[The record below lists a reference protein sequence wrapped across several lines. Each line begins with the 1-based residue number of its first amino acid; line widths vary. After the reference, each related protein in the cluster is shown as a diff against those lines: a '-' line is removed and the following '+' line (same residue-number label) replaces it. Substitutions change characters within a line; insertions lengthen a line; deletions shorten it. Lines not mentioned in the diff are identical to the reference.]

1 MKIYTFFLSLEDFM
15 IPCLNKTLFGFD
27 CPGCGIQRSLA
38 HLVQGELIAA
48 FKMYP
53 AIYTLLFF
61 GGFILLNT
69 KMSFK
74 HAQKIILIL
83 TILNVFIILASY
95 IMKMISLTN

>member
-1 MKIYTFFLSLEDFM
+1 MKLPALYLNLEDFM

-38 HLVQGELIAA
+38 QLVQGEFIAA

-74 HAQKIILIL
+74 HAQKKILIL
-83 TILNVFIILASY
+83 AILNVFIILGSY
-95 IMKMISLTN
+95 IVKMISLTN